1 MQLHEAKPHTLS
13 RSKKRVGR
21 GGKRG
26 KTSGRG
32 TKGQKAR
39 AGRKIRPEIRDAIK
53 KLPKRR
59 GYGKH
64 RAESVNASALK
75 PVAVNLDVIEKNF
88 NDGDLVSPESLVAKK
103 LVKRQIGTGIR
114 VKILGTG
121 AITKKLVFSKVA
133 FSHSAKE
140 KITKAHGTI
149 TG

>member
-1 MQLHEAKPHTLS
+1 MQLHELKSHTQF
-13 RSKKRVGR
+13 RAKKRVGR

-64 RAESVNASALK
+64 RAESVNSGIKKGA
-75 PVAVNLDVIEKNF
+75 VVNLSVIEQHF
-88 NDGDLVSPESLVAKK
+88 NNGDTVSRETLIAKR
-103 LVKRQIGTGIR
+103 LIRRQGGSASP

-121 AITKKLVFSKVA
+121 AITKKLIFSRVA
-133 FSHSAKE
+133 FSLSAKE
-140 KITKAHGTI
+140 KVTKAKGTI
-149 TG
+149 TA

>member
-1 MQLHEAKPHTLS
+1 MQLHEAKSHTLF

-75 PVAVNLDVIEKNF
+75 PAAVNLNVIEKSF
-88 NDGDLVSPESLVAKK
+88 NNGDIVSTESLLAKK
-103 LVKRQIGTGIR
+103 LIKRQIGTGVR

-121 AITKKLVFSKVA
+121 AITKKLTFSKVA
-133 FSHSAKE
+133 LSNSAKE
-140 KITKAHGTI
+140 KIIKAQGTI